1 MSYVLLDCLH
11 YLVKEMPSQCYHLS
25 GGLRCGNRRDG
36 SVIAK
41 SGVSYARGS
50 QNLDSKIDVAMVRL
64 PYAAE
69 NGRLTNIDSIQYCW
83 RCLRAW
89 RDRLLRAMGYVEV
102 ADRHRL
108 MEDKDLRICIEHF
121 EPSQF
126 FTVANTGVANLK
138 FGSLP
143 FSRHSVQREL
153 TPVTPGPAERVVA
166 SSLAAVET
174 TATGKK
180 RKPSDKNTLAGS
192 PVKVLMR
199 QYYSQQ
205 SNLSEAALQKE
216 SDAATIAN
224 LQLQLQETRNINLA
238 LRTELDQQTIDINR
252 FKTEYKLSLEEFTAG
267 LGGTPA
273 DLISIGWARLFAD
286 EMFGSRVRLLTG
298 FLSTKM
304 LSIFFELILAYT
316 GGVLP
321 VVFKKKRS
329 SLLDVRDERSNSRK
343 NLYFH
348 RNRMFFVLYFLR
360 TGTTSFELAMIQFG
374 FKSESTTEAWYTSW
388 LRLIKIVLAR
398 HFPQPTLDVLAR
410 STPVKF
416 KKEFG
421 ASIAGIVDCM
431 EQKMQTA
438 SEKMCQRATW
448 SDYKQAHT
456 SKYLVQQAPAGF
468 TTFVSPGYGGRISD
482 LQISSVTSDY
492 DYLEDIPI
500 AQEPASEWDVDDDV
514 EAG

>member
-1 MSYVLLDCLH
+1 
-11 YLVKEMPSQCYHLS
+11 
-25 GGLRCGNRRDG
+25 
-36 SVIAK
+36 
-41 SGVSYARGS
+41 
-50 QNLDSKIDVAMVRL
+50 
-64 PYAAE
+64 
-69 NGRLTNIDSIQYCW
+69 
-83 RCLRAW
+83 
-89 RDRLLRAMGYVEV
+89 
-102 ADRHRL
+102 
-108 MEDKDLRICIEHF
+108 
-121 EPSQF
+121 
-126 FTVANTGVANLK
+126 
-138 FGSLP
+138 
-143 FSRHSVQREL
+143 
-153 TPVTPGPAERVVA
+153 
-166 SSLAAVET
+166 
-174 TATGKK
+174 
-180 RKPSDKNTLAGS
+180 
-192 PVKVLMR
+192 
-199 QYYSQQ
+199 
-205 SNLSEAALQKE
+205 
-216 SDAATIAN
+216 
-224 LQLQLQETRNINLA
+224 
-238 LRTELDQQTIDINR
+238 
-252 FKTEYKLSLEEFTAG
+252 